1 MHKDYKTRKQSIRF
15 RQQYAGCQLFKE
27 LSPVLF
33 PTPYQR
39 PEAQN
44 VIAKYLTCTA
54 YFESDMVPS
63 PWINFLILSFLPLF

>member
-1 MHKDYKTRKQSIRF
+1 MQAVNFST
-15 RQQYAGCQLFKE
+15 GCQH
-27 LSPVLF
+27 VLF

-63 PWINFLILSFLPLF
+63 PWINFLILSSLPLF